1 MEVPAG
7 NSMEDSSIQV
17 YKTVQIL
24 QTAAVVILLTAF
36 PVVDPFV
43 QYRYRQTVFP
53 ESDYQLNIRFQFQMS
68 YKKYTNNIHN

>member
-1 MEVPAG
+1 
-7 NSMEDSSIQV
+7 
-17 YKTVQIL
+17 
-24 QTAAVVILLTAF
+24 
-36 PVVDPFV
+36 V